1 MSMSCSCR
9 DNVILC
15 YFHVMFISCSYW
27 TSDPKAL
34 FNVDEQKYIAS
45 INQTN
50 RSRSKRSRSKKSK
63 RSQSRSRRSRSK
75 RSKRSR
81 RHQSSS
87 YSDSYS
93 SYDDERAQDGTGYSG
108 HYWQGPE
115 LGRDCRKY
123 GDMTEKMC
131 QEVLHILA
139 PKWYLSTYII
149 YVSPRITHISGSHAI
164 QDHIHFRGTP
174 FQDHT
179 ISGSHHFRITPFQD
193 HTRITPFQDHT
204 RTHMS
209 GHVGMGDNRSFPA
222 GTPCPSC
229 RFSTAKL
236 RGETH
241 WSRKC
246 VG

>member
-1 MSMSCSCR
+1 MNGKAGKEFTKGLL
-9 DNVILC
+9 NVT
-15 YFHVMFISCSYW
+15 MQ
-27 TSDPKAL
+27 AL
-34 FNVDEQKYIAS
+34 TGGATPTPPAAAGPPALPPRHHRHRS
-45 INQTN
+45 RRRH
-50 RSRSKRSRSKKSK
+50 RSRSKRSKKSK
-63 RSQSRSRRSRSK
+63 RSSSRRRSRSK

-81 RHQSSS
+81 RQSSS

-93 SYDDERAQDGTGYSG
+93 YDDEQEQDGTGYSG

-193 HTRITPFQDHT
+193 HTI
-204 RTHMS
+204 S
-209 GHVGMGDNRSFPA
+209 GHTCQDM
-222 GTPCPSC
+222 
-229 RFSTAKL
+229 
-236 RGETH
+236 
-241 WSRKC
+241 
-246 VG
+246 